1 MEILHVSEPHDGS
14 LLFRP
19 LNHRVRVFRESFL
32 AMPESQQDEM
42 PADGLLLESHAAW
55 IVVPLS
61 IPMQDLK
68 PCGLRNILSIDFRKI
83 SRRIAHLGVAH
94 VGQQPH
100 YSKMVHLHTRENVIG

>member
-32 AMPESQQDEM
+32 AMPEPQQDQM

-55 IVVPLS
+55 IVVPLG
-61 IPMQDLK
+61 IPVQDLLRR
-68 PCGLRNILSIDFRKI
+68 GLRSIVSIDLRQI
-83 SRRIAHLGVAH
+83 PWRSAYLCIAH
-94 VGQQPH
+94 VGQQ
-100 YSKMVHLHTRENVIG
+100 SGNRKMVHLHAREN